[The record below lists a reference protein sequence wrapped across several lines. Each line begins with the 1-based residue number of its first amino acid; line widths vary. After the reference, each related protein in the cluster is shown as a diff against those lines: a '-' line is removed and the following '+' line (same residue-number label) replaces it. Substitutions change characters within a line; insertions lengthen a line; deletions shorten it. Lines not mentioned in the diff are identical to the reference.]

1 MKKVN
6 FVLIGLL
13 ALSVAACMTDKHAM
27 VNNPQ
32 KILNAV
38 NATHPGEKNTL
49 VYISAPEGWAASYHA
64 DSAVNNNVNNGKVVA
79 IISALALKDTRV
91 IVAGEDE
98 SLTAATLAKV
108 FSMGKAKI
116 GGSKL
121 TVVGSKNSQK
131 TLSSLAAASSVNIEY
146 LGNPI

>member
-13 ALSVAACMTDKHAM
+13 ALSVVACASDKHAM

-32 KILNAV
+32 KIISAV
-38 NATHPGEKNTL
+38 TATHPGEKNTL
-49 VYISAPEGWAASYHA
+49 VYIGASDGWFAPFHA
-64 DSAVNNNVNNGKVVA
+64 DAAVANNVNNGKVVA

-98 SLTAATLAKV
+98 SLTTATLAKA
-108 FSMGKAKI
+108 FTMGKAKI
-116 GGSKL
+116 GGANL
-121 TVVGSKNSQK
+121 TVVGGKDSQK
-131 TLSSLAAASSVNIEY
+131 TLSALAAASGVNIEY
-146 LGNPI
+146 MGNPN

>member
-13 ALSVAACMTDKHAM
+13 ALSVVACVSDKHPM

-32 KILNAV
+32 KIFNAV
-38 NATHPGEKNTL
+38 NTTHPGEKNTL
-49 VYISAPEGWAASYHA
+49 VYIAAPDGWAAQHHA
-64 DSAVNNNVNNGKVVA
+64 DSAVANNVNTGKVAA
-79 IISALALKDTRV
+79 IISSLAIKDTRV

-121 TVVGSKNSQK
+121 TVVGSKDSQK
-131 TLSSLAAASSVNIEY
+131 TLSSLAAASGVNIEY
-146 LGNPI
+146 MGNPI